1 MMAYCAV
8 IDALV
13 PAAIRS
19 GRTYSADAVAGAVYN
34 RTRSV
39 GERDTVLS
47 RVVHTGGHMA
57 GKGKGSGKNGKP
69 VAIPM
74 SRGAFLR
81 DAKPLAVSIE
91 GATVGYLMPRT
102 FSSGKVGY
110 HLSGKGD
117 VTVGGKV
124 LRLQD
129 GFIRTVIDSD
139 EWPESDG
146 TFKAA
151 VAINA
156 AIAENK
162 AGK

>member
-1 MMAYCAV
+1 MA
-8 IDALV
+8 
-13 PAAIRS
+13 
-19 GRTYSADAVAGAVYN
+19 GK
-34 RTRSV
+34 
-39 GERDTVLS
+39 
-47 RVVHTGGHMA
+47 